1 MDEKLLSAI
10 DRIVLLGR
18 QNPEFDAEL
27 RRRLGLPAGQTHIS
41 GKVADDVTAIR
52 EALEIRANKSISYD
66 FIGEQR
72 LRDQL
77 IVDNLRMENAAID
90 IRKTED
96 ERFYAFCVNAFYQLE
111 NIINYYFHRTFPNIG
126 DLLSVVEM
134 YTAQEPKFYFKRTG
148 KEKTVGDILVAHKIN
163 AFCNIF
169 YPQDKIKVALG
180 LLRQVRNEGEHRC
193 MAVKQEKDE
202 NNYLYKFLK
211 KNTFNSI
218 RIYLKKVVNTV
229 KSDIGKPISI
239 DFAAREGFV

>member
-27 RRRLGLPAGQTHIS
+27 RRRLGLSAGQTKIS

-66 FIGEQR
+66 FIEEQR

-77 IVDNLRMENAAID
+77 IVDNLRMENAAMD

-111 NIINYYFHRTFPNIG
+111 NIINYYFHRTFPDID
-126 DLLSVVEM
+126 DLLSVVER
-134 YTAQEPKFYFKRTG
+134 YTEQEPKFYFRRNG
-148 KEKTVGDILVAHKIN
+148 KEKTVGDIPAAHKIN
-163 AFCNIF
+163 AFCYIF
-169 YPQDKIKVALG
+169 YPRDYIKVTLG
-180 LLRQVRNEGEHRC
+180 LLRKVRNEGEHRC
-193 MAVKQEKDE
+193 MVVKQEKDE
-202 NNYLYKFLK
+202 DNHLYKFFK
-211 KNTFNSI
+211 GNTFNSI
-218 RIYLKKVVNTV
+218 RIDLKKVVNTV
-229 KSDIGKPISI
+229 KANIGKPVSM
-239 DFAAREGFV
+239 DFAAGEDPA